1 MSLMLSSEITYIVN
15 DERCHAAMA
24 DIESGM
30 DTLKWV
36 GQNLDLYMNVTY
48 APEGYPRIPDCNYSG
63 KVYDNI
69 LQFASLYMEKH
80 NEIEDPF
87 SDPPED

>member
-1 MSLMLSSEITYIVN
+1 MLASEITYIVN
-15 DERCHAAMA
+15 DERCLAAMA

-30 DTLKWV
+30 DTLMWL

-48 APEGYPRIPDCNYSG
+48 APEGYPRIADCNYSG

-69 LQFASLYMEKH
+69 LKFASLYMEKH
-80 NEIEDPF
+80 NDIEDPF
-87 SDPPED
+87 SDQDQNE